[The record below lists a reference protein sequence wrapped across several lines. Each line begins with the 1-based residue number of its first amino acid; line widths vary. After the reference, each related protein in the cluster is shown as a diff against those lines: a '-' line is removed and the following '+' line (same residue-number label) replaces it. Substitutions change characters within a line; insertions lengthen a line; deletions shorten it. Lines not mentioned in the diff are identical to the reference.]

1 MLQVLFFVFAF
12 LVAAELA
19 LHIIY
24 FAFTGRAGLNDPP
37 FDYLLDLFSRKRKK
51 NNSERRK

>member
-37 FDYLLDLFSRKRKK
+37 FVYIFDLFRRKK
-51 NNSERRK
+51 AGKKKRS